1 MGQISTEYSKW
12 MWSMSAESV
21 YEQTYLF
28 SHSQAGF
35 NGFFCFTAEFFWVIG
50 GLKVVELEM

>member
-1 MGQISTEYSKW
+1 MGQISTEYSEW

-35 NGFFCFTAEFFWVIG
+35 NVFFVLLLSFS
-50 GLKVVELEM
+50 GLYVDSKW